1 MARLPAA
8 SAVPDMAHAGLA
20 SREGPRRNGKAEMA
34 DAHRSRQPAS
44 AAPRHRSPA
53 TACRWNATIR
63 CHIPAGF
70 EYIGKW
76 PQRGI
81 SASVTPRAS
90 IASR

>member
-1 MARLPAA
+1 MARLPSA
-8 SAVPDMAHAGLA
+8 SAVPNMAHAGLA
-20 SREGPRRNGKAEMA
+20 SREDQRRNDKPDMA
-34 DAHRSRQPAS
+34 DSHRSCRPAR
-44 AAPRHRSPA
+44 ATLPHRPPA
-53 TACRWNATIR
+53 TACRWNAAIR